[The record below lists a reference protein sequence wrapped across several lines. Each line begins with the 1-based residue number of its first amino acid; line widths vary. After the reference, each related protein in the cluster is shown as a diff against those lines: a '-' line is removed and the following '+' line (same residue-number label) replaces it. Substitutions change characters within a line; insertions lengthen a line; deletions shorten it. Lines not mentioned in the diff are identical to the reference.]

1 MTRNP
6 DADDLLRKASGAAT
20 DLARILEAA
29 RSGQGLSV
37 DEWQETAA
45 ALGQQLAVY
54 RNACAEINNS
64 YGLTSAQQR
73 LLRYLQTH
81 VGEVVDGDRL
91 AGVSAIHE
99 WARRVRE
106 LRVEHGWRIETGV
119 QRPDLTADQ
128 YVLTS
133 LDPDTTLAERWRL
146 AKTIRGLPIS
156 GKDRVLKLLKAVSPA
171 FADKDE
177 ISYVAKIK
185 DWARRVRELQ
195 EEGWQIDS
203 NLDDPTLAPGS
214 YRMVSL
220 DKNPPRVRKAM
231 KLRYE
236 VMGRD
241 NFRCVD
247 CGKTPKEARK
257 RFEVHHLVMVSRG
270 GTNEAENLVTLCSD
284 CHAGR
289 HAVMPGSTRD
299 DLLAPGVES
308 TYKR

>member
-1 MTRNP
+1 
-6 DADDLLRKASGAAT
+6 LR
-20 DLARILEAA
+20 
-29 RSGQGLSV
+29 
-37 DEWQETAA
+37 
-45 ALGQQLAVY
+45 
-54 RNACAEINNS
+54 EINNS

-156 GKDRVLKLLKAVSPA
+156 GKDRVLKLLRRSRRRSRTRMKSP
-171 FADKDE
+171 
-177 ISYVAKIK
+177 VAKIK

-195 EEGWQIDS
+195 EEVGRS
-203 NLDDPTLAPGS
+203 TPTSTIRPLHRGRI
-214 YRMVSL
+214 RMVSL
-220 DKNPPRVRKAM
+220 
-231 KLRYE
+231 
-236 VMGRD
+236 
-241 NFRCVD
+241 
-247 CGKTPKEARK
+247 KTRLAFAR
-257 RFEVHHLVMVSRG
+257 
-270 GTNEAENLVTLCSD
+270 
-284 CHAGR
+284 
-289 HAVMPGSTRD
+289 P
-299 DLLAPGVES
+299 
-308 TYKR
+308 